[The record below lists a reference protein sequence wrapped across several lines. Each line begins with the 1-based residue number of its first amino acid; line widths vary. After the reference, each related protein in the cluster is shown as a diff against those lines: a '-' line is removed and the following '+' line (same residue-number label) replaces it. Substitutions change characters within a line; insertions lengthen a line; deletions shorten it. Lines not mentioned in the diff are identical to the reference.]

1 MFLHLENNYEHP
13 LELVSPKILCEALGS
28 IKQVSGK
35 SLFLTVGP
43 SQMCTRKLNGCFCLR
58 ICLSGI
64 RIPDVRYS
72 HFLKKYARLLHKLVP
87 DGPKSITHPPFFN
100 M

>member
-13 LELVSPKILCEALGS
+13 LELVSPKILCEALRS

-43 SQMCTRKLNGCFCLR
+43 SQMCIRKLNDCF
-58 ICLSGI
+58 LS
-64 RIPDVRYS
+64 PY
-72 HFLKKYARLLHKLVP
+72 LL
-87 DGPKSITHPPFFN
+87 IWNQNTRC
-100 M
+100 